1 MMPSHLFGLM
11 QHVFIG
17 FAVSLGY
24 GATTSLIIWFF
35 DPIQLNQYL
44 KFYFV
49 SFNCVVSGGL
59 IIGAAIFV
67 YRTQESIPQF
77 VEKSFDEGSLRET
90 KFFEWRDKYLST
102 YMTMKFSTEFII
114 VGFVTYIF
122 CKFPIRGIPEY
133 FMIAF
138 GCLQYGLGVYVGR
151 KLFNIANM
159 LNSMLEI
166 RITKNIFKED
176 ELSNIINYVNIL
188 STFTIVFVYVHV
200 KSYFEAPFEYSTPLG
215 IAPKVALLL
224 PVVIATPVLVIFNF
238 YPRAALKKL
247 YSRSIKQ
254 EVEKLTESLKEDNL
268 SEFERLFYLIEYD
281 RLATEELSNKFRL
294 SANDL
299 PIGITIFIMLIGLA
313 NKF

>member
-1 MMPSHLFGLM
+1 MPSHLFGLM
-11 QHVFIG
+11 QHVFFG
-17 FAVSLGY
+17 FTVSLGY
-24 GATTSLIIWFF
+24 GVATSLVVWLF
-35 DPIQLNQYL
+35 DPGQLNQYL

-67 YRTQESIPQF
+67 YRTQESVPQF
-77 VEKSFDEGSLRET
+77 VERSFDEESLKET
-90 KFFEWRDKYLST
+90 KFFEWKSKYLST
-102 YMTMKFSTEFII
+102 YMTVRFSTQFIL
-114 VGFVTYIF
+114 VGFATYMF
-122 CKFPIRGIPEY
+122 CRFPIRGISEY
-133 FMIAF
+133 FLVAF

-159 LNSMLEI
+159 LNSILEI

-188 STFTIVFVYVHV
+188 STFTIFFVYVHV

-215 IAPKVALLL
+215 VAPKIALLL

-254 EVEKLTESLKEDNL
+254 EVEKLTDSLKEDNL
-268 SEFERLFYLIEYD
+268 SEFERLSYLIEYD

-313 NKF
+313 SKF